1 MSTRT
6 VAIVGRPNVGK
17 SALFNRL
24 AGRKISIVHD
34 MPGVTRDRITS
45 VCKLGN
51 DPFEIIDTGGIGAN
65 VDASFT
71 GQVRAEVE
79 IALAAADVLI
89 FVVDGQDGLAPL
101 DQELAKMLR
110 RTAKPLLLAINKIDV
125 DQHMPRAAEFSRMGF
140 ENQIAISAE
149 HNRGILPLVAWTE
162 RLLPPAVYEAP
173 DPALRPPIKIAIV
186 GRPNV
191 GKSSLTNAILQD
203 DRTLVSP
210 ISGTTRDAVDI
221 PYERHGNRYV
231 LIDTAGI
238 RPRGKVD
245 NSVEVFSVMRSE
257 TSIRRSDLCCLVID
271 ATMGVTAQDKKIAG
285 MIQEAHKPCVVAI
298 NKWDLI
304 KERTGD
310 KEALTAVLDEI
321 RAELF
326 FLDYAPTLLVSAK
339 TGAEMTRLFKTIER
353 VQKEAQTRIGTGVL
367 NRLFQSAIAAQP
379 PANRGGKR
387 LKILFVTQPDSVSE
401 TSFNVPKFILFV
413 NDEKLLDET
422 YRRFLEARL
431 REHAPYTGCPLLFHL
446 RAREARDKSGDT
458 RGQKFGR
465 HPETGGRPTSRAP
478 ISRRPAA
485 KILDRPRFRT
495 ILFIPS
501 GWRGLP
507 MQTNTESQK
516 KRIYELHLEHRDL
529 DDIIGKL
536 AEKPGQDQLQ
546 LQRLKKKK
554 LFVKDQISTLERQLT
569 PDISA

>member
-379 PANRGGKR
+379 PASRSGKR

-446 RAREARDKSGDT
+446 RARDARDKSGDT

-465 HPETGGRPTSRAP
+465 HPETGGRPTSRVP
-478 ISRRPAA
+478 ISRRPAS
-485 KILDRPRFRT
+485 KP
-495 ILFIPS
+495 
-501 GWRGLP
+501 
-507 MQTNTESQK
+507 
-516 KRIYELHLEHRDL
+516 KR
-529 DDIIGKL
+529 
-536 AEKPGQDQLQ
+536 
-546 LQRLKKKK
+546 RLGG
-554 LFVKDQISTLERQLT
+554 
-569 PDISA
+569 

>member
-162 RLLPPAVYEAP
+162 RLLPPAVYEAQ

-379 PANRGGKR
+379 PASRSGKR

-446 RAREARDKSGDT
+446 RARDARDKSGDT

-478 ISRRPAA
+478 ISRRPAS
-485 KILDRPRFRT
+485 KP
-495 ILFIPS
+495 
-501 GWRGLP
+501 
-507 MQTNTESQK
+507 
-516 KRIYELHLEHRDL
+516 KR
-529 DDIIGKL
+529 
-536 AEKPGQDQLQ
+536 
-546 LQRLKKKK
+546 RLGG
-554 LFVKDQISTLERQLT
+554 
-569 PDISA
+569 

>member
-162 RLLPPAVYEAP
+162 RLLPPAVYAAP

-285 MIQEAHKPCVVAI
+285 MIQAAHKPCVVAI

-304 KERTGD
+304 KERTED

-379 PANRGGKR
+379 PASRSGKR

-446 RAREARDKSGDT
+446 RARDARDKSGDT

-465 HPETGGRPTSRAP
+465 HPETGGRPSSRAP
-478 ISRRPAA
+478 ISRRPAS
-485 KILDRPRFRT
+485 KP
-495 ILFIPS
+495 
-501 GWRGLP
+501 
-507 MQTNTESQK
+507 
-516 KRIYELHLEHRDL
+516 KR
-529 DDIIGKL
+529 
-536 AEKPGQDQLQ
+536 
-546 LQRLKKKK
+546 RLGG
-554 LFVKDQISTLERQLT
+554 
-569 PDISA
+569 

>member
-1 MSTRT
+1 MSART

-34 MPGVTRDRITS
+34 MPGVTRDRITA

-51 DPFEIIDTGGIGAN
+51 DPFEIIDTGGIGAD

-89 FVVDGQDGLAPL
+89 FVVDGQDGLTPL
-101 DQELAKMLR
+101 DEDLARLLR

-125 DQHMPRAAEFSRMGF
+125 DQHGPRAAEFSRLGF
-140 ENQIAISAE
+140 SDSIAISAE
-149 HNRGILPLVAWTE
+149 HNRGILPMVAWVE
-162 RLLPPAVYEAP
+162 RLLPPVIYTEPAP
-173 DPALRPPIKIAIV
+173 GSETRPIKIAIV

-191 GKSSLTNAILQD
+191 GKSSLTNAILND

-210 ISGTTRDAVDI
+210 ISGTTRDAIDI
-221 PYERHGNRYV
+221 PYERHGHRYT

-257 TSIRRSDLCCLVID
+257 GSIRRADLCVLVID

-285 MIQEAHKPCVVAI
+285 MIQEGHKPCVVAI

-304 KERTGD
+304 KDKTED
-310 KEALTAVLDEI
+310 KETLKAVLEEM

-326 FLDYAPTLLVSAK
+326 FLSYAPTLLVSAK
-339 TGAEMTRLFKTIER
+339 FGSELGRLFKTVER

-367 NRLFQSAIAAQP
+367 NRVFAAAIAAQP
-379 PANRGGKR
+379 PPGKGGKR
-387 LKILFVTQPDSVSE
+387 LKILFATQPDSVSE
-401 TSFNVPKFILFV
+401 TSFNVPKIVLFV
-413 NDEKLLDET
+413 NDEKLLDES
-422 YRRFLEARL
+422 YKRYLEAKL
-431 REHAPYTGCPLLFHL
+431 REHAPYTGSPLLFHL
-446 RAREARDKSGDT
+446 RAREARDKSNDT

-465 HPETGGRPTSRAP
+465 HPETGGKPPTGPRKPSNKKAERPK
-478 ISRRPAA
+478 RR
-485 KILDRPRFRT
+485 L
-495 ILFIPS
+495 
-501 GWRGLP
+501 GG
-507 MQTNTESQK
+507 
-516 KRIYELHLEHRDL
+516 
-529 DDIIGKL
+529 
-536 AEKPGQDQLQ
+536 
-546 LQRLKKKK
+546 
-554 LFVKDQISTLERQLT
+554 
-569 PDISA
+569 

>member
-1 MSTRT
+1 MSSRT

-34 MPGVTRDRITS
+34 MPGVTRDRITA

-51 DPFEIIDTGGIGAN
+51 EPFEIIDTGGIGAN

-79 IALAAADVLI
+79 IALTAADVLI
-89 FVVDGQDGLAPL
+89 FVVDGQDGLGPL
-101 DQELAKMLR
+101 DQELAQMLR

-125 DQHMPRAAEFSRMGF
+125 DQHMPRAAEFSRLGF

-162 RLLPPAVYEAP
+162 RLLPPAVYQAP

-210 ISGTTRDAVDI
+210 ISGTTRDAIDV

-422 YRRFLEARL
+422 YRRFFEARL

-465 HPETGGRPTSRAP
+465 HPETGGRPSSRAP
-478 ISRRPAA
+478 ISRRPGA
-485 KILDRPRFRT
+485 KPKPR
-495 ILFIPS
+495 L
-501 GWRGLP
+501 GG
-507 MQTNTESQK
+507 
-516 KRIYELHLEHRDL
+516 
-529 DDIIGKL
+529 
-536 AEKPGQDQLQ
+536 
-546 LQRLKKKK
+546 
-554 LFVKDQISTLERQLT
+554 
-569 PDISA
+569 